1 MHRLGSLSLATLLV
15 LGACGTA
22 TTAPELVVDPA
33 LTFDAAHA
41 RWVTFRPAN
50 YSFEFNEQ
58 GSWFFTPG
66 YSRATVAD
74 GRLVALRPVGWHE
87 RVSPGAGFTIDEL
100 WERLTAARTRGEMLS
115 NLQFSREGIPVLAIV
130 GDHAVDGGMT
140 YRLRAFAPTD

>member
-1 MHRLGSLSLATLLV
+1 MQRLGSLSIATLLV

-22 TTAPELVVDPA
+22 TTAPLVVDRA

-41 RWVTFRPAN
+41 RWVAFRPAN

-74 GRLVALRPVGWHE
+74 GRLVAVRPVGWHQ
-87 RVSPGAGFTIDEL
+87 RVSPGEGFTIDQL
-100 WERLTAARTRGEMLS
+100 WERLMAARVRGEMLS
-115 NLQFSREGIPVLAIV
+115 GLQFSREGVPVVATV
-130 GDHAVDGGMT
+130 GDHASDGGMT